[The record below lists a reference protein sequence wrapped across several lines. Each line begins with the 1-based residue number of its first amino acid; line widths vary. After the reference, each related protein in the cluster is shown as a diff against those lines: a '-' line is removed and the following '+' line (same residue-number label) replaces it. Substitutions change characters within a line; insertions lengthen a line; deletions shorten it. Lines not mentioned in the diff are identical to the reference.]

1 MNETNSKWKKVKIGD
16 FLTERI
22 GRYKPDD
29 PKITALKRIEKINF
43 NGEIYLADKSSRTDM
58 IIVKDGDLIISGINV
73 AKGAIAVYKGK
84 DDVCATIH
92 YSSYIFDENKINI
105 EYFQWFLKS
114 ESFLKLISEQ
124 VKGGIKTEIKSKHI
138 LPIEISLPN
147 LEIQQ
152 DIVEKLN
159 QRLSRIN
166 IIALKNTYRSGNITS
181 LRQQILQDAITGK
194 LSEKWRRDNSN
205 IESAEVLLEKIKAEK
220 ERLVKEGKIRKQK
233 PLPTITENEIP
244 FEIPEGWV
252 WCRLGEVIEY
262 SENLDIHRYLPHN
275 TIVNY
280 VDIESIDNTNQIIRE
295 VKQRSVDELSTRAR
309 RTLKKGYILYSTVR
323 PYLKNIAVIDQEL
336 ENFIGSTG
344 FNVFRPLQINLRYVF
359 NYLLTPYVNETF
371 KELMVGFNSPS
382 ITNEQF
388 EKILVP
394 LPPLAEQHYI
404 VERIESLFAKLG
416 SIKDINTENQTNIDL
431 LNQVILKEM
440 FEE

>member
-1 MNETNSKWKKVKIGD
+1 MKTNWKKVKIGD

-29 PKITALKRIEKINF
+29 PKITALRRIEKINF

-252 WCRLGEVIEY
+252 FTYIHEVTDISGGKRLPAGHSFSPFPTPHVYIRVKDFRDNSISSESLVHISRETKDRIKEYVISKDDLYVTIAGTTGYVGRVPDFFDGMNLTENACKVLPIGINKDWLMY
-262 SENLDIHRYLPHN
+262 SMMS
-275 TIVNY
+275 TY
-280 VDIESIDNTNQIIRE
+280 VQDFWNKVRFKAVQPKLALFKIRE
-295 VKQRSVDELSTRAR
+295 
-309 RTLKKGYILYSTVR
+309 TV
-323 PYLKNIAVIDQEL
+323 I
-336 ENFIGSTG
+336 
-344 FNVFRPLQINLRYVF
+344 
-359 NYLLTPYVNETF
+359 
-371 KELMVGFNSPS
+371 
-382 ITNEQF
+382 
-388 EKILVP
+388 P
-394 LPPLAEQHYI
+394 LPPLTEQHYI

-431 LNQVILKEM
+431 LNQVVLKEM
-440 FEE
+440 FQE